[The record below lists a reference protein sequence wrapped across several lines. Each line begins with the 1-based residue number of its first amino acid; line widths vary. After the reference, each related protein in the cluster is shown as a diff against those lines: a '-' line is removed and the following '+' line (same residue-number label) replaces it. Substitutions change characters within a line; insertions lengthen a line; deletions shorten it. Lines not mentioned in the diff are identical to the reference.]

1 MCGGGASSPPPPP
14 STPSWR
20 KREVGRGGGGG
31 LIKEVGNRGGA
42 GRVTVNPI
50 GPDLVEACVC
60 DLPHSVSRYITMTHY
75 RTAAA
80 CF

>member
-1 MCGGGASSPPPPP
+1 MEGHPVHPPTLHPLLEKER
-14 STPSWR
+14 SGEGW
-20 KREVGRGGGGG
+20 GG